1 VRKADLL
8 LLFEYNDWANDQ
20 ILGSAERLSPED
32 FVALSEITFRNLRG
46 TMVHTLDVERSWMR
60 RLRGEPRERWDVELN
75 AEDFPTVESL
85 ATAWQQDR
93 SETMS
98 WLNGLDEGHIDAV
111 VDLGPKDRFP
121 LLWFLLHVITHSA
134 QQRRD
139 AAILLERMGN
149 APPEIEFLNFA
160 DSRPQA

>member
-20 ILGSAERLSPED
+20 ILGSAEQLSPDD
-32 FVALSEITFRNLRG
+32 FAAPSEITYRNLRG
-46 TMVHTLDVERSWMR
+46 TLVHTLDVERSWMR

-75 AEDFPTVESL
+75 AEDFPTVGSL
-85 ATAWQQDR
+85 AAAWQQDR
-93 SETMS
+93 SETMN
-98 WLNGLDEGHIDAV
+98 WLNGLTEERFDAV

-121 LLWFLLHVITHSA
+121 LSWFLLHVITHSA

-139 AAILLERMGN
+139 AALLLEGMGN
-149 APPEIEFLNFA
+149 APPEIEFLNYA
-160 DSRPQA
+160 DSRSQA